1 MYGLPTVHRRI
12 SLVGGTK
19 TGYSVL
25 NGMYVEGGLIPI
37 SADGLVR
44 GVIWYHWNRRFAYSL
59 KRVEM
64 EIKQRK
70 AIDTEHEKKANS
82 GRQKP

>member
-1 MYGLPTVHRRI
+1 M
-12 SLVGGTK
+12 
-19 TGYSVL
+19 

-37 SADGLVR
+37 SADGFVR

-70 AIDTEHEKKANS
+70 AIVTEREKKANS